1 MMTWANFFAAAA
13 GASASLAGLVFVAL
27 SVNINR
33 ILAFRQL
40 PSRAAATIGTLMLIL
55 ICSMAT
61 LIPQP
66 ALNLG
71 IEILVFSVCGW
82 ALKAWSAYRAIVDG
96 ARTQRPVREALT
108 ETLLGQIQVLPFLAG
123 GVLLIRGDASGFY
136 WVAGGMLTV
145 FVFSVFNGWVLLVEI
160 LR

>member
-1 MMTWANFFAAAA
+1 MMWTNFFIAAA

-27 SVNINR
+27 SVNISR
-33 ILAFRQL
+33 ILEYPQL

-66 ALNLG
+66 ALPMG
-71 IEILVFSVCGW
+71 IEILSFSICGW

-96 ARTQRPVREALT
+96 ARTQRPALESVT
-108 ETLLGQIQVLPFLAG
+108 ETLLGQIQVLPFIAG
-123 GVLLIRGDASGFY
+123 GVFLLRGDASGFY
-136 WVAGGMLTV
+136 WVAGGVITV